1 MAEESFYILNQE
13 MKHCLCYDH
22 IDISRVTFT
31 EILFSQH
38 QQQILNGHIWATLF
52 LLPED
57 GGYIIQ

>member
-1 MAEESFYILNQE
+1 

-22 IDISRVTFT
+22 IDVSRVTFT
-31 EILFSQH
+31 EILFFQH
-38 QQQILNGHIWATLF
+38 QQQILNGDIWETLF